1 MATGER
7 KSSEDLIREAHQRL
21 GSLHPHPDADVLD
34 AEAGVDAVAPPGVAS
49 QPPTRALQYRSQD
62 EKVTTTFPPDPIERR
77 VATGIGFS
85 GRWVG
90 WAITAL
96 VFSAWG
102 LFTSLDD
109 ANRDGSGEIVAAGDL
124 DVMTLQVGDCFDD
137 PEVLDEVVFDVAAVP
152 CTDSHD
158 NEVFAVQSV
167 SAVFGGAFPGLD
179 ALEQHGYEVCSGQT
193 FDSYVGASYLD
204 SALEVFTITPTEE
217 SWDQGDREI
226 VCALFRLDF
235 APLTG
240 SARGS
245 GL

>member
-1 MATGER
+1 MANGER

-21 GSLHPHPDADVLD
+21 QSLQPDPTAGVPGEDV
-34 AEAGVDAVAPPGVAS
+34 EAGAS
-49 QPPTRALQYRSQD
+49 PALESQSTPHALQYRSQD
-62 EKVTTTFPPDPIERR
+62 ETVSTTFPPDPIERR

-90 WAITAL
+90 WVIGAL
-96 VFSAWG
+96 VLAGWG
-102 LFTSLDD
+102 FFTSLDD

-137 PEVLDEVVFDVAAVP
+137 PEVIDEVVFDVAAVP
-152 CTDSHD
+152 CTEAHD

-167 SAVFGGAFPGLD
+167 ASDFGGVFPGLD
-179 ALEQHGYEVCSGQT
+179 ALEQHGYEFCSGQT

-204 SALEVFTITPTEE
+204 SALEVFSFTPTEE

-235 APLTG
+235 APLTE
-240 SARGS
+240 SAQGS